1 MMLDLRREDF
11 AHDAVLPANSM
22 WIRLGDKDLHRVSD
36 EASIM
41 RSPVVLGVKKSK
53 ARDLGWIDA
62 EVKVQDILDA
72 VKAGRLRFAMTS
84 ATQSNS
90 GASAYMGLLTALAGR
105 PEVLTAQDLESP
117 ELKDKIRSIFAGL
130 DRSSGSSGW
139 LKDMFLRKYD
149 FLDGMFNYES
159 MIISTNRQLVEE
171 GREPLYVVYPVDGL
185 AIADSTL
192 GFVNKADNAD
202 RKELFLALRDH
213 LLEPEAQDEIFAT
226 GFRTGLIGMNPEDVD
241 RSIYNPDWGIDLERT
256 ISPITWPRAEVIE
269 DALRLY
275 QTAFRKPS
283 FTVYLLDVSGS
294 MEGAG
299 LEHLK
304 TAMTSLLN
312 QDVAGR
318 YFLEASPE
326 DVTVIIPFEANPLKP
341 MAVVG
346 NDRDRLGRAIN
357 AVHSLEAGGGTNIY
371 RAVVSALGV
380 MNGAREQ
387 VSGHLP
393 AIVLMTDGRS
403 NKGSLA
409 EVENYWD
416 NLNPDFDFPPIFGVT
431 FGDADVSQLD
441 ELTRF
446 AVGRVFD
453 GRKDL
458 EKAFRKAKGYN

>member
-1 MMLDLRREDF
+1 
-11 AHDAVLPANSM
+11 
-22 WIRLGDKDLHRVSD
+22 
-36 EASIM
+36 
-41 RSPVVLGVKKSK
+41 
-53 ARDLGWIDA
+53 
-62 EVKVQDILDA
+62 
-72 VKAGRLRFAMTS
+72 
-84 ATQSNS
+84 
-90 GASAYMGLLTALAGR
+90 
-105 PEVLTAQDLESP
+105 
-117 ELKDKIRSIFAGL
+117 
-130 DRSSGSSGW
+130 
-139 LKDMFLRKYD
+139 
-149 FLDGMFNYES
+149 
-159 MIISTNRQLVEE
+159 
-171 GREPLYVVYPVDGL
+171 
-185 AIADSTL
+185 
-192 GFVNKADNAD
+192 
-202 RKELFLALRDH
+202 
-213 LLEPEAQDEIFAT
+213 
-226 GFRTGLIGMNPEDVD
+226 
-241 RSIYNPDWGIDLERT
+241 
-256 ISPITWPRAEVIE
+256 VIE